1 MDRTDLARVVN
12 DLYSFYR
19 LFVGSDFRENL
30 EAPHLRRLS
39 QELMG
44 ISLDGGLS
52 RLCVSMPP
60 RHGKSSMVTLAY
72 PLWLIFRNPNLNI
85 LIVNNT
91 ISLSEKFGISLR
103 EYVKKFGRLFN
114 VYLSDAKHSSSHLMF
129 ENEDGELYRGSIRL
143 QGSSGSIT
151 GQDADYL
158 IIDDPYKGFEDI
170 TPSLLEKKLEWFK
183 VMILQRLEP
192 SSHLIILH
200 TRWHSRDIQG
210 YLLDEQPEEYKFV
223 SFPALGPEGE
233 PLWPERYSTEMLM
246 QRRKEMG
253 DRLFESIYQQKP
265 LDMTSDFF
273 MLDGLRFGKPEYM
286 DSNPRVIRA
295 WDIASSGPD
304 ADNDFTVGVKMER
317 HGENAVI
324 TDLRRGQFGNKTKSE
339 IQRIARLDSPA
350 VMIGI
355 ETGVAAAGKLLFEEW
370 QSQLP
375 GFRVQRAQAY
385 TSKEDRATP
394 LANAIFD
401 GKVYLDLPDAQRG
414 EFMAE
419 FSAFPLGEH
428 DDIVDAVAHAY
439 NLLFSARQH
448 NTRLGVVYL

>member
-1 MDRTDLARVVN
+1 MDRTDLTKVVN

-30 EAPHLRRLS
+30 QAPHLKSLA
-39 QELMG
+39 QELMS
-44 ISLDGGLS
+44 ISLGDDLA

-103 EYVKKFGRLFN
+103 EFVKKFGRLFN
-114 VYLSDAKHSSSHLMF
+114 VYLSDAKHSSSYLMF
-129 ENEDGELYRGSIRL
+129 ENEDGELYKGSIRL

-192 SSHLIILH
+192 SSKLIILH

-210 YLLDEQPEEYKFV
+210 YLKAEQPDEYKFV
-223 SFPALGPEGE
+223 SFPALGPDGE
-233 PLWPERYSTEMLM
+233 PLWSERYTTDMLM

-273 MLDGLRFGKPEYM
+273 MLDGLRFGRPEEL
-286 DSNPRVIRA
+286 DGHPRAVRA
-295 WDIASSGPD
+295 WDIASSDPD

-317 HGENAVI
+317 HGDYAVI
-324 TDLRRGQFGNKTKSE
+324 TDMRRGQYGNQTKAE
-339 IQRIARLDSPA
+339 IQRIARLDSPTT
-350 VMIGI
+350 VVGI

-370 QSQLP
+370 QNQLH
-375 GFRVQRAQAY
+375 GYRVQRAQAY

-401 GKVYLDLPDAQRG
+401 GKVYVDLPEAQRG
-414 EFMAE
+414 DFMGEFT
-419 FSAFPLGEH
+419 SFPLGEH